1 MLGGGGMRKETVGVL
16 LSKREWSKLLSK
28 NNKKEEIWHIYAKKG
43 KELNLKIQFF
53 TLNDISL
60 ESLKTHAI
68 ELQNN
73 SRIKKDTIDIPSII
87 YNPTMFYKKKNI
99 KKLRE
104 LSNHP
109 KFQVLNEHHIIKKK
123 DLCAL
128 IDSFSDI
135 RIDFDEE
142 NDANNTL
149 FTFYVLGQKKLNN
162 KWKSPIMYAKD
173 SNQKFFTLEDAS
185 KLVEN
190 HQFDESIKDV
200 LRELSQKVLDII
212 QFYYPGIFEIGI
224 VFSLNKNG
232 FFSLRSTCSI
242 NTIVKDIFGW
252 NTQIC
257 EKICKFPFKVAKEM
271 LQEKNSHDEISN
283 EYSLAYPS
291 QSTEV
296 LSSSESED
304 NLILLSNE
312 ESINLWI
319 KLKEYQDEEVCL
331 KLPMLRSKLIT
342 SDQISIQFGIKEQIC
357 KIDIIERD
365 FRLNRNSF
373 TNPAEVIIS
382 SSLLKQLHI
391 PMDLIY
397 QLKISNDKVI
407 IGPSI
412 GLLLGEK
419 NQVYN
424 PTYME
429 KYSDRFREYEKFGG
443 LVIAFST
450 RSIDWEEKVVYGMLY
465 DPTQKKWRYGSAPI
479 PVALYRRNFHQN
491 LDRINQLI
499 EITNKNL
506 FNSHYFKKSDLILLK
521 DEKEIRNHVP
531 ATHLL
536 KKMDDLFEFIQD
548 TERIILKPV
557 SLSRGRGIFTLE
569 KNQKPAEGYIL
580 YEHQNEFLLRHL
592 IPDTKALEEMLK
604 KLNLLNK
611 QYLYQ
616 TYIPLLKI
624 NNRPLD
630 VRVVMQK
637 YAIKSWKCSGIE
649 CRVAGENEVLTNIA
663 RGGEAMTLEEVVIG
677 SGIDQSYDKIYESV
691 INLCQKFCNLIDRKD
706 EHYAEFGLDIGLDQE
721 GYPWIIEANIFPS
734 FKGFK
739 EMDYEVY
746 LKIRSQPIFYAV
758 HLQGF
763 SVSESEVGSSHEA
776 YYKNNFYS

>member
-1 MLGGGGMRKETVGVL
+1 M
-16 LSKREWSKLLSK
+16 
-28 NNKKEEIWHIYAKKG
+28 
-43 KELNLKIQFF
+43 
-53 TLNDISL
+53 
-60 ESLKTHAI
+60 
-68 ELQNN
+68 
-73 SRIKKDTIDIPSII
+73 
-87 YNPTMFYKKKNI
+87 
-99 KKLRE
+99 
-104 LSNHP
+104 
-109 KFQVLNEHHIIKKK
+109 
-123 DLCAL
+123 
-128 IDSFSDI
+128 
-135 RIDFDEE
+135 
-142 NDANNTL
+142 
-149 FTFYVLGQKKLNN
+149 
-162 KWKSPIMYAKD
+162 
-173 SNQKFFTLEDAS
+173 
-185 KLVEN
+185 
-190 HQFDESIKDV
+190 
-200 LRELSQKVLDII
+200 
-212 QFYYPGIFEIGI
+212 
-224 VFSLNKNG
+224 
-232 FFSLRSTCSI
+232 
-242 NTIVKDIFGW
+242 
-252 NTQIC
+252 
-257 EKICKFPFKVAKEM
+257 
-271 LQEKNSHDEISN
+271 
-283 EYSLAYPS
+283 
-291 QSTEV
+291 
-296 LSSSESED
+296 
-304 NLILLSNE
+304 
-312 ESINLWI
+312 
-319 KLKEYQDEEVCL
+319 CL
-331 KLPMLRSKLIT
+331 KLPMLRSNLIT
-342 SDQISIQFGIKEQIC
+342 SDQISIQFGIKEQPC

-365 FRLNRNSF
+365 IRLSRNSF
-373 TNPAEVIIS
+373 TNPAEVLIS
-382 SSLLKQLHI
+382 SSLLKKMHI

-397 QLKISNDKVI
+397 QLKISNDKAI

-419 NQVYN
+419 NQLYN

-450 RSIDWEEKVVYGMLY
+450 RSIDWEEKIAYGMLY

-479 PVALYRRNFHQN
+479 PATLYRRNFHQN

-499 EITNKNL
+499 EMTNKNL

-548 TERIILKPV
+548 RERIILKPV

-637 YAIKSWKCSGIE
+637 YDIKSWKCSGIE

-677 SGIDQSYDKIYESV
+677 SGIDQSYDKIYESI
-691 INLCQKFCNLIDRKD
+691 INLCQKFCHLIDRKD

-739 EMDYEVY
+739 EMDYEMY
-746 LKIRSQPIFYAV
+746 LKYS
-758 HLQGF
+758 LL
-763 SVSESEVGSSHEA
+763 SLSSMLFIYRDLA
-776 YYKNNFYS
+776 

>member
-1 MLGGGGMRKETVGVL
+1 MRMETVGVL
-16 LSKREWSKLLSK
+16 LSKREWSKLLSQK
-28 NNKKEEIWHIYAKKG
+28 NKKDEIWHIYARKG

-53 TLNDISL
+53 SLIDISL
-60 ESLKTHAI
+60 ESLKTQAI
-68 ELQNN
+68 EIQNN
-73 SRIKKDTIDIPSII
+73 SMIKRDTIDIPSII
-87 YNPTMFYKKKNI
+87 YNPTIFYKKENI

-128 IDSFSDI
+128 IDSYSDI
-135 RIDFDEE
+135 KIDYDED
-142 NDANNTL
+142 NDTTNTL

-173 SNQKFFTLEDAS
+173 SNQNVYNLKDAS
-185 KLVEN
+185 KLIEN
-190 HQFDESIKDV
+190 HQFDESIHDV
-200 LRELSQKVLDII
+200 LMELSQKVLDII

-224 VFSLNKNG
+224 VISLNKNG
-232 FFSLRSTCSI
+232 FYSLRSTCSI

-252 NTQIC
+252 NTQMC
-257 EKICKFPFKVAKEM
+257 EKICKFPFKVAKEI
-271 LQEKNSHDEISN
+271 LKEKNSYDPISN

-291 QSTEV
+291 QSTEP
-296 LSSSESED
+296 LSSSESEE
-304 NLILLSNE
+304 NMIMLSNE
-312 ESINLWI
+312 ESFNLWI
-319 KLKEYQDEEVCL
+319 KFQEYQDEEMCL
-331 KLPMLRSKLIT
+331 KLPKLRSNLIT
-342 SDQISIQFGIKEQIC
+342 NNQITIQFGIKEQTC
-357 KIDIIERD
+357 KIDIIEWD
-365 FRLNRNSF
+365 IRLNRNSF
-373 TNPAEVIIS
+373 TNPAEVLIS
-382 SSLLKQLHI
+382 SSLLKKMHI
-391 PMDLIY
+391 PIDLIY
-397 QLKISNDKVI
+397 QLKISKDKAI

-419 NQVYN
+419 NQMYN

-429 KYSDRFREYEKFGG
+429 KFSDRFEEYEKFGG

-450 RSIDWEEKVVYGMLY
+450 RSIDWEEKIAYGMLY
-465 DPTQKKWRYGSAPI
+465 DPIQNKWRYDSAPI
-479 PVALYRRNFHQN
+479 PSALYRRNFHQN

-499 EITNKNL
+499 EMTNKNL

-548 TERIILKPV
+548 KERIILKPV

-569 KNQKPAEGYIL
+569 KNQKPVEGYIL
-580 YEHQNEFLLRHL
+580 YEHQNEFLIRHL
-592 IPDTKALEEMLK
+592 LPDTNALGEMLK

-637 YAIKSWKCSGIE
+637 YDTNSWKCSGIE

-663 RGGEAMTLEEVVIG
+663 RGGEAMTLEDVVIG
-677 SGIDQSYDKIYESV
+677 SGIDQSYDKIYESI
-691 INLCQKFCNLIDRKD
+691 INLCQKFCDLIDRKD

-739 EMDYEVY
+739 EMDYEMY
-746 LKIRSQPIFYAV
+746 LKIRYQPIFYAV

-763 SVSESEVGSSHEA
+763 SVSESEVGSSQ
-776 YYKNNFYS
+776 

>member
-1 MLGGGGMRKETVGVL
+1 MRMETVGVL

-28 NNKKEEIWHIYAKKG
+28 QNKKDEIWHIYARKG

-53 TLNDISL
+53 TINDISL
-60 ESLKTHAI
+60 ESLKTQAI

-73 SRIKKDTIDIPSII
+73 SLVKKDTIDIPSII

-123 DLCAL
+123 ELGAL
-128 IDSFSDI
+128 IDSYSDI
-135 RIDFDEE
+135 KIDFDEE

-149 FTFYVLGQKKLNN
+149 FTLYVLGQKKLNN
-162 KWKSPIMYAKD
+162 KWKSPIIYAKD
-173 SNQKFFTLEDAS
+173 SSQKLYYLEDAS
-185 KLVEN
+185 M
-190 HQFDESIKDV
+190 DE
-200 LRELSQKVLDII
+200 LWEYSQKVLDII
-212 QFYYPGIFEIGI
+212 HFYYPGIFEIGI
-224 VFSLNKNG
+224 VFSLNSNG
-232 FFSLRSTCSI
+232 FYSLSSTCPVS
-242 NTIVKDIFGW
+242 TIVNDIFGW
-252 NTQIC
+252 NTKIC
-257 EKICKFPFKVAKEM
+257 EKICKFPFKVAKEI
-271 LQEKNSHDEISN
+271 LQQKNYHDEISN

-291 QSTEV
+291 QSTEL
-296 LSSSESED
+296 LSSPESED
-304 NLILLSNE
+304 YPKMPSNE
-312 ESINLWI
+312 DSINHWI
-319 KLKEYQDEEVCL
+319 KLKEYQDEEMCL
-331 KLPMLRSKLIT
+331 KLPMLQSNLIT
-342 SDQISIQFGIKEQIC
+342 SNQIFIQFGIKEQTC
-357 KIDIIERD
+357 KLDIIESD
-365 FRLNRNSF
+365 YRLNRNSF
-373 TNPAEVIIS
+373 SNPAEVLIS
-382 SSLLKQLHI
+382 SSLLKKMHI
-391 PMDLIY
+391 PIDLIY

-419 NQVYN
+419 NQLYN

-429 KYSDRFREYEKFGG
+429 KYSDRLREYEKFGG

-450 RSIDWEEKVVYGMLY
+450 RSIDLEEKIAYGMLY
-465 DPTQKKWRYGSAPI
+465 DPTQKKWRYDSAPI
-479 PVALYRRNFHQN
+479 PAALYRRNFHQN
-491 LDRINQLI
+491 LDRINLLI
-499 EITNKNL
+499 EMTNKNL

-536 KKMDDLFEFIQD
+536 KKMDDLIKFIQD
-548 TERIILKPV
+548 KERIILKPV

-592 IPDTKALEEMLK
+592 IPDTKALEEMLM

-637 YAIKSWKCSGIE
+637 YDIKSWKCSGIE

-663 RGGEAMTLEEVVIG
+663 RGGEAMTLEEVVNG

-739 EMDYEVY
+739 EMDYEIY
-746 LKIRSQPIFYAV
+746 LKIRSQPIFYAI

-763 SVSESEVGSSHEA
+763 SISESEVGSSHET
-776 YYKNNFYS
+776 YIKNNFYS

>member
-1 MLGGGGMRKETVGVL
+1 MNINYGKGPNYLFMLGGGGMRMENVGVL
-16 LSKREWSKLLSK
+16 LSKREWSRLLSK
-28 NNKKEEIWHIYAKKG
+28 ENKKDEIWHMYARKG

-68 ELQNN
+68 EIQNN
-73 SRIKKDTIDIPSII
+73 SMIKKDTIDIPSII
-87 YNPTMFYKKKNI
+87 YNPTMFNKKKNI

-128 IDSFSDI
+128 IDSYSDI
-135 RIDFDEE
+135 KIDFEEE

-149 FTFYVLGQKKLNN
+149 FTIYVLGQKKLNN

-173 SNQKFFTLEDAS
+173 SNQKLYNIEDAS
-185 KLVEN
+185 M
-190 HQFDESIKDV
+190 DV
-200 LRELSQKVLDII
+200 LWECSQKVLDII
-212 QFYYPGIFEIGI
+212 HLYYPGIFEIGI
-224 VFSLNKNG
+224 VFSLDKNG
-232 FFSLRSTCSI
+232 YCTLRSTCSN

-252 NTQIC
+252 NTKMC
-257 EKICKFPFKVAKEM
+257 EKICKFPFKVAKEI
-271 LQEKNSHDEISN
+271 LQQKNSHDGISN

-291 QSTEV
+291 QSTKL
-296 LSSSESED
+296 LSSPESED
-304 NLILLSNE
+304 NLIMLSNE

-319 KLKEYQDEEVCL
+319 KLKEFQDEEMRL
-331 KLPMLRSKLIT
+331 KLPMLHSKLIT
-342 SDQISIQFGIKEQIC
+342 SDQISIHFGINEQTC
-357 KIDIIERD
+357 NIDIIEKD

-373 TNPAEVIIS
+373 TNPAEVMIS
-382 SSLLKQLHI
+382 SALLKKLHV
-391 PMDLIY
+391 PMDLTY

-412 GLLLGEK
+412 GLLLGEN
-419 NQVYN
+419 NQLYN

-429 KYSDRFREYEKFGG
+429 KYSDRFGEYEKFGG

-450 RSIDWEEKVVYGMLY
+450 RSIDWENKIAYGMLY
-465 DPTQKKWRYGSAPI
+465 DPTQKKWRYDSAPI
-479 PVALYRRNFHQN
+479 PAALYRRNFHQN
-491 LDRINQLI
+491 PERINQLI
-499 EITNKNL
+499 EMTNKNL

-521 DEKEIRNHVP
+521 DEKEICNHVP

-536 KKMDDLFEFIQD
+536 KRIDDLIEFIQD
-548 TERIILKPV
+548 REKVILKPV
-557 SLSRGRGIFTLE
+557 SLSRGRGIFILE
-569 KNQKPAEGYIL
+569 KNPKQDDGYIL
-580 YEHQNEFLLRHL
+580 YDHQNEFIRRHL
-592 IPDTKALEEMLK
+592 ISDTKGLEEMLRE
-604 KLNLLNK
+604 LNILNK

-637 YAIKSWKCSGIE
+637 YDIKSWKCSGIE

-677 SGIDQSYDKIYESV
+677 SGINQSFDKINESI
-691 INLCQKFCNLIDRKD
+691 INLCQKFCKLIDIKD
-706 EHYAEFGLDIGLDQE
+706 EHYAEFGLDIGLDQK
-721 GYPWIIEANIFPS
+721 GFPWIIEANIFPS

-739 EMDYEVY
+739 EMDYEMY
-746 LKIRSQPIFYAV
+746 LQIRTQPIFYAV

-763 SVSESEVGSSHEA
+763 SLSESQVGSSYETYNKEYFH
-776 YYKNNFYS
+776 

>member
-1 MLGGGGMRKETVGVL
+1 MLGGGGMKMETVGVL
-16 LSKREWSKLLSK
+16 LSKREWSKLL
-28 NNKKEEIWHIYAKKG
+28 NKKNKNDEIWHIYDRKG
-43 KELNLKIQFF
+43 KELNLNIQFI
-53 TLNDISL
+53 TLSDISL
-60 ESLKTHAI
+60 ESLKTQAI

-73 SRIKKDTIDIPSII
+73 SIIKETIDIPSII

-123 DLCAL
+123 ELGAL
-128 IDSFSDI
+128 IDSYSDI
-135 RIDFDEE
+135 KIDFDEE

-149 FTFYVLGQKKLNN
+149 FSLYVLGQKKLNN

-173 SNQKFFTLEDAS
+173 SNQKLYYLEDAS
-185 KLVEN
+185 M
-190 HQFDESIKDV
+190 DV
-200 LRELSQKVLDII
+200 LWEHCQKVLDII

-224 VFSLNKNG
+224 VFSLNENG
-232 FFSLRSTCSI
+232 FYSLKSTCSI
-242 NTIVKDIFGW
+242 NTIVKDFFGW
-252 NTQIC
+252 NTEMC
-257 EKICKFPFKVAKEM
+257 ENICKFPFQVAKEI
-271 LQEKNSHDEISN
+271 LQEKNTHDEISN
-283 EYSLAYPS
+283 EYSPENLS
-291 QSTEV
+291 QTTKR
-296 LSSSESED
+296 LSSPGSVD
-304 NLILLSNE
+304 DLIIPSNE
-312 ESINLWI
+312 DSIHHWI
-319 KLKEYQDEEVCL
+319 KLKEYQDEEMCL
-331 KLPMLRSKLIT
+331 KLPMLRSNLII
-342 SDQISIQFGIKEQIC
+342 SNPISIQFGIKEQPC
-357 KIDIIERD
+357 KIEIIERD
-365 FRLNRNSF
+365 IRLNRNSF
-373 TNPAEVIIS
+373 TEPAEVLIS
-382 SSLLKQLHI
+382 SSLIKKLHI
-391 PMDLIY
+391 PIDLIY
-397 QLKISNDKVI
+397 QLKISKDKAI

-419 NQVYN
+419 NQLYN

-443 LVIAFST
+443 LVMAFST
-450 RSIDWEEKVVYGMLY
+450 RSIDWEEKIAYGMLY
-465 DPTQKKWRYGSAPI
+465 DPTQKKWRYDSAPI
-479 PVALYRRNFHQN
+479 PAALYRRNFHQN
-491 LDRINQLI
+491 FDRINQLI
-499 EITNKNL
+499 EMTNKNL
-506 FNSHYFKKSDLILLK
+506 FNSHFFKKSDLILLK

-531 ATHLL
+531 ATYLL
-536 KKMDDLFEFIQD
+536 KKMDDLIDFIQD
-548 TERIILKPV
+548 RERIILKPV

-569 KNQKPAEGYIL
+569 KNQELAEGYIL

-592 IPDTKALEEMLK
+592 IPDNKALEEMFI

-611 QYLYQ
+611 HYLYQ

-637 YAIKSWKCSGIE
+637 YDIKSWKCTGIE

-677 SGIDQSYDKIYESV
+677 SGIDQSFDKIYESI
-691 INLCQKFCNLIDRKD
+691 INLCQKFCHLIDRKD

-739 EMDYEVY
+739 EMDYEMY

-763 SVSESEVGSSHEA
+763 SVRESEVGSSNET

>member
-1 MLGGGGMRKETVGVL
+1 MRMETVGVL
-16 LSKREWSKLLSK
+16 LSKREWSNLLRKK
-28 NNKKEEIWHIYAKKG
+28 NIKDVIWHIYARKG

-60 ESLKTHAI
+60 ESLKTQAI

-73 SRIKKDTIDIPSII
+73 SMIKKDTIDIPSII

-123 DLCAL
+123 ELCAL
-128 IDSFSDI
+128 IDSYSDI
-135 RIDFDEE
+135 KIDFDEE

-149 FTFYVLGQKKLNN
+149 FTLYVLGQKNLNN

-173 SNQKFFTLEDAS
+173 SNQKIYTLEDAS

-190 HQFDESIKDV
+190 HAFNERIEDV
-200 LRELSQKVLDII
+200 LRDLSQKVLNIL

-224 VFSLNKNG
+224 VISLNKNG
-232 FFSLRSTCSI
+232 FYSLRSTCSI
-242 NTIVKDIFGW
+242 NTIVTDIFGW
-252 NTQIC
+252 NTQMC
-257 EKICKFPFKVAKEM
+257 EKICKFPFKIAKGILKEM
-271 LQEKNSHDEISN
+271 NSHDEISN
-283 EYSLAYPS
+283 KYSLAYPS
-291 QSTEV
+291 QSTEL
-296 LSSSESED
+296 LSSSESKD
-304 NLILLSNE
+304 NLIMLSNE
-312 ESINLWI
+312 SSINLWI
-319 KLKEYQDEEVCL
+319 KLKEYQDEEMCL
-331 KLPMLRSKLIT
+331 KLPTIGSNLIT
-342 SDQISIQFGIKEQIC
+342 GNQISIQFGIKEQRC
-357 KIDIIERD
+357 KVDILEKDI
-365 FRLNRNSF
+365 RLNKNSF
-373 TNPAEVIIS
+373 TNPAEVLIS
-382 SSLLKQLHI
+382 RSLLKKMHI
-391 PMDLIY
+391 PIDLIY
-397 QLKISNDKVI
+397 QLKISKDKVI

-419 NQVYN
+419 NQLYN
-424 PTYME
+424 PAYME

-450 RSIDWEEKVVYGMLY
+450 RSIDWEEKIAYGMLY
-465 DPTQKKWRYGSAPI
+465 DPIQNMWRYDSAPI
-479 PVALYRRNFHQN
+479 PAALYRRNFHQN

-499 EITNKNL
+499 EMTNNNL

-548 TERIILKPV
+548 KERIILKPV
-557 SLSRGRGIFTLE
+557 NLSRGRGIFTLE
-569 KNQKPAEGYIL
+569 KNQKAAEGFIL

-592 IPDTKALEEMLK
+592 ISDSKALEEMLK

-637 YAIKSWKCSGIE
+637 YDKKSWKCSGIE

-663 RGGEAMTLEEVVIG
+663 RGGEAMTLEDVVIG
-677 SGIDQSYDKIYESV
+677 SRIDQSYDKIYESI

>member
-1 MLGGGGMRKETVGVL
+1 LLGGGGMRMETVGVL

-28 NNKKEEIWHIYAKKG
+28 KNNKEGIWHIYARKG
-43 KELNLKIQFF
+43 KELNLNIQFF
-53 TLNDISL
+53 TLIDISL
-60 ESLKTHAI
+60 ESLKTQAI
-68 ELQNN
+68 EFENN
-73 SRIKKDTIDIPSII
+73 SIIKKNTIDIPSII

-128 IDSFSDI
+128 LDSYSDI
-135 RIDFDEE
+135 KINDDEE
-142 NDANNTL
+142 NDTNNTL

-162 KWKSPIMYAKD
+162 KWKSPIIYAKD
-173 SNQKFFTLEDAS
+173 SNQQLYNPEEAS
-185 KLVEN
+185 KLIEN
-190 HQFDESIKDV
+190 HPFNESIQDL
-200 LRELSQKVLDII
+200 LRDLSQKVLDII

-224 VFSLNKNG
+224 VFSVNKNG
-232 FFSLRSTCSI
+232 FYSLRSTCSI

-252 NTQIC
+252 KNQIC
-257 EKICKFPFKVAKEM
+257 EKICKFPFKVAKEI

-283 EYSLAYPS
+283 KYSLAYPS
-291 QSTEV
+291 QSTEL
-296 LSSSESED
+296 LSSLEFED
-304 NLILLSNE
+304 NMIVQNE
-312 ESINLWI
+312 ESFNLWI

-331 KLPMLRSKLIT
+331 KLPMLPSNLIT
-342 SDQISIQFGIKEQIC
+342 SNQIAIQFGIKEQTC

-365 FRLNRNSF
+365 TDLKQNSF
-373 TNPAEVIIS
+373 TNPAEVLIS
-382 SSLLKQLHI
+382 SSLLKKMHI

-397 QLKISNDKVI
+397 QLKLSNDKAI

-419 NQVYN
+419 NQLYN

-429 KYSDRFREYEKFGG
+429 KYSDRFREYKKFGG

-450 RSIDWEEKVVYGMLY
+450 RSIDWDEKIAYGMLY
-465 DPTQKKWRYGSAPI
+465 DPTQNKWRYDSAPI
-479 PVALYRRNFHQN
+479 PAALYRRNFHQN

-499 EITNKNL
+499 EMTNKNL

-536 KKMDDLFEFIQD
+536 KKMDDLIEFIQD
-548 TERIILKPV
+548 KERIMLKPV

-592 IPDTKALEEMLK
+592 ISDNKALEEMLI

-637 YAIKSWKCSGIE
+637 YDIKSWKCSGIE
-649 CRVAGENEVLTNIA
+649 CRVAGENEVLTNIS
-663 RGGEAMTLEEVVIG
+663 RGGEAMTLEDVVIG
-677 SGIDQSYDKIYESV
+677 SGIDQSYDKIYKSI
-691 INLCQKFCNLIDRKD
+691 INLCQKFCNLIDSKD

-739 EMDYEVY
+739 EMDYEMY
-746 LKIRSQPIFYAV
+746 LKIRYQPIFYAV

-763 SVSESEVGSSHEA
+763 SVSESEVGSSHET